1 MGFIAGSGYFLIA
14 LGPAL
19 TIFISAIAPKPF
31 LILTVL
37 ASALLWVLSFIA
49 ASIVW
54 RAFLPGA
61 SWVFL
66 PMVVTAVAL
75 QEVVRV
81 QYWHLYLKLEG
92 KLNLLATKMR
102 KPHLN
107 YVDRLEIALAS
118 GVGHGAAHAV
128 FFGWSVIV
136 PAFGPATYYTESC
149 KQMPFFLVTALTA
162 LAFFLIHT
170 FSMVITF
177 NAYTNDERS
186 QQLFVPVMHLGAA
199 LLTLI
204 NLLPNGCTAGVP
216 LVFLC
221 AAVTMGYGGKIVW
234 DNVGYHSL
242 NPGDLQ
248 RRQS

>member
-1 MGFIAGSGYFLIA
+1 MQHFIHVKDAANHALIW
-14 LGPAL
+14 
-19 TIFISAIAPKPF
+19 
-31 LILTVL
+31 VVYD
-37 ASALLWVLSFIA
+37 ALLCVCA
-49 ASIVW
+49 
-54 RAFLPGA
+54 
-61 SWVFL
+61 
-66 PMVVTAVAL
+66 
-75 QEVVRV
+75 
-81 QYWHLYLKLEG
+81 
-92 KLNLLATKMR
+92 
-102 KPHLN
+102 
-107 YVDRLEIALAS
+107 
-118 GVGHGAAHAV
+118 
-128 FFGWSVIV
+128 
-136 PAFGPATYYTESC
+136 
-149 KQMPFFLVTALTA
+149 ALTA

-199 LLTLI
+199 LLVWFSQTSFSIIIATLTHRAPDELESRCFFSRQCMGVASQLGHKLALVSFLTCVFDDDVQTLI